1 MMTTSYSIEYI
12 CHNHL
17 FDGWASRSVWEL
29 KIRMHSFFWIL
40 REGARDRKR
49 KESRLHIKFICKCQ
63 VYFGLDWQQAA
74 AAAVPEHQQLQTFK
88 IWIRDDATTS
98 FFSFESI
105 WLVRC
110 VVHRSNY
117 SSRASIEV
125 SAINRLNECFWSV
138 YTVPANLRCTV
149 CT

>member
-1 MMTTSYSIEYI
+1 MKTTSYSIEHI

-29 KIRMHSFFWIL
+29 KIRMHSFFSEFWE
-40 REGARDRKR
+40 REREIAKEKR
-49 KESRLHIKFICKCQ
+49 ADCIKFICKCQ

-74 AAAVPEHQQLQTFK
+74 ATVPEHQQLQTFK
-88 IWIRDDATTS
+88 IWIRDDSTTS

-105 WLVRC
+105 WLVLC

-125 SAINRLNECFWSV
+125 SAINKLNECFWSV
-138 YTVPANLRCTV
+138 YMVPANLRCTV